1 MKTSF
6 KKIYENSI
14 SDSLKDKLS
23 SSLDIEPETIDV
35 DDGATIADKEKS
47 DIEKYKIDDVDTN
60 EISKAIQEQ
69 HQKEKKVLTKW
80 IDILG
85 DMITFLNDPS
95 TKGSIP
101 QVVNASKSKE
111 GTMLA
116 DVQLNRISAI
126 ASSLASFRETLK
138 ASTSS
143 VEDTIT
149 IDID

>member
-23 SSLDIEPETIDV
+23 SSLNVEPETIDV

-60 EISKAIQEQ
+60 EITKAIQEQ
-69 HQKEKKVLTKW
+69 QQKEKKVLIKW
-80 IDILG
+80 IDILD
-85 DMITFLNDPS
+85 DMILFLNDPS
-95 TKGSIP
+95 SKGSIP
-101 QVVNASKSKE
+101 QIVNASKNKE
-111 GTMLA
+111 GSILS
-116 DVQLNRISAI
+116 DIHLNRISSI
-126 ASSLASFRETLK
+126 ASNLASFRETLK

-143 VEDTIT
+143 NEETIT

>member
-69 HQKEKKVLTKW
+69 HQKEKKVLSKW

>member
-35 DDGATIADKEKS
+35 DDGETIADKEKS

-69 HQKEKKVLTKW
+69 HQKEKKVLSKW

-111 GTMLA
+111 GSMLA
-116 DVQLNRISAI
+116 DIQLNRISAI
-126 ASSLASFRETLK
+126 ASSLASFKETLK

>member
-69 HQKEKKVLTKW
+69 HQKEKKVLSKW
-80 IDILG
+80 IDILS

-111 GTMLA
+111 GSMLA
-116 DVQLNRISAI
+116 DIQLNRISSI
-126 ASSLASFRETLK
+126 ASSLASFKETLK

>member
-69 HQKEKKVLTKW
+69 HQNEKKVLSKW